1 MIFARDKS
9 QMCNNLL
16 QFAHVYAY
24 GREHGRHVL
33 SMRFSYKYPYF
44 RIRHTRHTSFTL
56 YLAAKVLAAL
66 RILPTASYRDGCDP
80 VALERIVERHRN
92 VVVAGWNVRYYDLFL
107 KYRDEICSLF
117 QIDEAYTLPVQ
128 AKMRV
133 LDEEKGVRLGLHI
146 RRGDYVQWAD
156 GRYFYDDK
164 TYAAFVLGFVRL
176 HPGETVHV
184 YLATND
190 PAVTE
195 EAFSRTLQEGT
206 EEGEKQPKVHL
217 LGGTPPEELYMLS
230 QCDALIGPPSTFK
243 LVAAMYRDI
252 PLCRMD
258 QARAEALSKEDFRK
272 FDYWFRRIE

>member
-80 VALERIVERHRN
+80 KALERIVERHRN

-146 RRGDYVQWAD
+146 RRGDYAQWAD

-164 TYAAFVLGFVRL
+164 TYAAFVHGFVRL

-190 PAVTE
+190 PVVTE
-195 EAFSRTLQEGT
+195 EAFCRTLQDGT

-217 LGGTPPEELYMLS
+217 LGGTPPEDLYMLS
-230 QCDALIGPPSTFK
+230 QCDALIGPPSTFT

-258 QARAEALSKEDFRK
+258 QARAKVLSKEDFRK
-272 FDYWFRRIE
+272 FDYWFRRIV

>member
-1 MIFARDKS
+1 
-9 QMCNNLL
+9 MCNNLL

-44 RIRHTRHTSFTL
+44 RIRYTKHTSFVL
-56 YLAAKVLAAL
+56 YLVAKVLAAL

-146 RRGDYVQWAD
+146 RRGDYAQWAD

-190 PAVTE
+190 PVVTE
-195 EAFSRTLQEGT
+195 GAFCRTLQEGT
-206 EEGEKQPKVHL
+206 KEGEKQPKVHL
-217 LGGTPPEELYMLS
+217 LGGTPPEDLYMLS
-230 QCDALIGPPSTFK
+230 QCDALIGPPSTFT

-258 QARAEALSKEDFRK
+258 QARAETLSREDFRK
-272 FDYWFRRIE
+272 FDYWFRCIV

>member
-56 YLAAKVLAAL
+56 YLAAKGLAAL

-80 VALERIVERHRN
+80 KALERIVERHRN

-117 QIDEAYTLPVQ
+117 QIDEAYALPVQ

-146 RRGDYVQWAD
+146 RRGDYAQWAD

-164 TYAAFVLGFVRL
+164 TYAAFVRGFVRL

-190 PAVTE
+190 PVVTE
-195 EAFSRTLQEGT
+195 EAFCRTLQEGT
-206 EEGEKQPKVHL
+206 EKGEKKPKVHL
-217 LGGTPPEELYMLS
+217 LGGTPPEDLYMLS
-230 QCDALIGPPSTFK
+230 QCDALIGPPSTFT

>member
-1 MIFARDKS
+1 
-9 QMCNNLL
+9 MCNNLL

-44 RIRHTRHTSFTL
+44 RIRHTRHTSFVL

-66 RILPTASYRDGCDP
+66 RLLPTASYRDGCDP

-146 RRGDYVQWAD
+146 RRGDYAQWAD
-156 GRYFYDDK
+156 GRYFYDDA
-164 TYAAFVLGFVRL
+164 TYAAFVRGFVRL

-195 EAFSRTLQEGT
+195 EAFCRTLQEGT

-217 LGGTPPEELYMLS
+217 LGGTPPEDLYMLS
-230 QCDALIGPPSTFK
+230 QCDALIGPPSTFT

-258 QARAEALSKEDFRK
+258 QARAETLSKEDFRK
-272 FDYWFRRIE
+272 FDYWFRRIV

>member
-1 MIFARDKS
+1 
-9 QMCNNLL
+9 MCNNLL

-44 RIRHTRHTSFTL
+44 RIRYTKHTSFVL
-56 YLAAKVLAAL
+56 YLVAKVLAAL

-80 VALERIVERHRN
+80 AALERIVERHRN

-117 QIDEAYTLPVQ
+117 EIDAAYTLPVQ

-146 RRGDYVQWAD
+146 RRGDYAQWAD
-156 GRYFYDDK
+156 GRYFYDDA
-164 TYAAFVLGFVRL
+164 TYAAFVRGFARL

-195 EAFSRTLQEGT
+195 EAFCRILQENAV
-206 EEGEKQPKVHL
+206 EGEAQPRVHL
-217 LGGTPPEELYMLS
+217 LGGTPPEDLYMLS
-230 QCDALIGPPSTFK
+230 QCDALIGPPSTFT

-258 QARAEALSKEDFRK
+258 QARADALSKEDFKK
-272 FDYWFRRIE
+272 FDYWFRRIV

>member
-146 RRGDYVQWAD
+146 RRGDYAQWAD

-195 EAFSRTLQEGT
+195 EAFCRTLQEGT

-217 LGGTPPEELYMLS
+217 LGGTPPEDLYMLS
-230 QCDALIGPPSTFK
+230 QCNALIGPPSTFT

>member
-146 RRGDYVQWAD
+146 RRGDYAQWAD

-195 EAFSRTLQEGT
+195 EYFCRTLQEGT
-206 EEGEKQPKVHL
+206 GEGEKLPKVHL
-217 LGGTPPEELYMLS
+217 LGGTPPEDLYMLS
-230 QCDALIGPPSTFK
+230 QCDALIGPPNTFT

>member
-44 RIRHTRHTSFTL
+44 RIRYTKHTSFVL
-56 YLAAKVLAAL
+56 YLVAKVLAAL
-66 RILPTASYRDGCDP
+66 HILPTASYRDGCDP

-146 RRGDYVQWAD
+146 RRGDYAQWAD
-156 GRYFYDDK
+156 GRYFYDDA
-164 TYAAFVLGFVRL
+164 TYAAFVRGFARL

-195 EAFSRTLQEGT
+195 EAFCRILQENAV
-206 EEGEKQPKVHL
+206 EGEAQPKVHL
-217 LGGTPPEELYMLS
+217 LGGTPPEDLYMLS
-230 QCDALIGPPSTFK
+230 QCDALIGPPSTFT

-258 QARAEALSKEDFRK
+258 QARAETLSKEDFRK
-272 FDYWFRRIE
+272 FDYWFRRIV

>member
-44 RIRHTRHTSFTL
+44 RIRHTRHTNFVL
-56 YLAAKVLAAL
+56 YLAAKVLSAL
-66 RILPTASYRDGCDP
+66 HLLPTASYGDGCDP

-117 QIDEAYTLPVQ
+117 QIDEAYALPVQ
-128 AKMRV
+128 AKMRL

-146 RRGDYVQWAD
+146 RRGDYAQWAD
-156 GRYFYDDK
+156 GRFFYDDA
-164 TYAAFVLGFVRL
+164 TYAAFVRGFVRL

-195 EAFSRTLQEGT
+195 EAFCRTLQEGT

-217 LGGTPPEELYMLS
+217 LGGTPPEDLYMLS
-230 QCDALIGPPSTFK
+230 QCNALIGPPSTFT

-258 QARAEALSKEDFRK
+258 QARAEVLSKEDFRK
-272 FDYWFRRIE
+272 FDYWFRRIV

>member
-44 RIRHTRHTSFTL
+44 RIRHTRHTSFAL
-56 YLAAKVLAAL
+56 YLIAKIAAAL
-66 RILPTASYRDGCDP
+66 RLMPTANYRRGCDSK
-80 VALERIVERHRN
+80 ALERIVETHDN
-92 VVVAGWNVRYYDLFL
+92 VVVAGWFVRYYDLFL

-146 RRGDYVQWAD
+146 RRGDYAQWAD

-164 TYAAFVLGFVRL
+164 TYAAFVRGFVRL

-190 PAVTE
+190 PVVTE
-195 EAFSRTLQEGT
+195 EAFCRTLQEGT
-206 EEGEKQPKVHL
+206 EKGEKKPKVHL
-217 LGGTPPEELYMLS
+217 LGGTPPEDLYMLS
-230 QCDALIGPPSTFK
+230 QCDALIGPPSTFT